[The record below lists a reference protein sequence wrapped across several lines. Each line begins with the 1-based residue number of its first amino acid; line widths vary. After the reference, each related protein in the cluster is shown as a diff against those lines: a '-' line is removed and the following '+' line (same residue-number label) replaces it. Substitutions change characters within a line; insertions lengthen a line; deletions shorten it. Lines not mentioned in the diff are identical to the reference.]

1 MLRRIVSF
9 LWQKS
14 NIKSQSQKEH
24 LDSSNHSTK
33 YIILKREHRW
43 FESSLHKSK
52 ISNLL
57 TFNLSI
63 TDKIETI
70 YWISPFIRRGRGV
83 NSRQW
88 QCSAAEK
95 WGIQATF
102 EIRKLVN
109 EIKLSPLSHAR
120 GRVLLTA
127 DTAQFVC
134 GVLLSVNVQGVRASS
149 GGEDG
154 VSAEHREQSGR
165 GLRWVLLSVPA
176 RCAAKYYC
184 RELHVRAARVW
195 AERHAGD
202 LHTPGT
208 GRGGTLHTN
217 TCNLMPGPQ

>member
-1 MLRRIVSF
+1 MLRRMSLV
-9 LWQKS
+9 LVTKVKHQKS
-14 NIKSQSQKEH
+14 KSKRTC
-24 LDSSNHSTK
+24 SNHSTK

-83 NSRQW
+83 NSRQ
-88 QCSAAEK
+88 CSAAEK

-127 DTAQFVC
+127 ATAQFVC
-134 GVLLSVNVQGVRASS
+134 VLLSVNVQGVRASS

-176 RCAAKYYC
+176 RCAAKYCC
-184 RELHVRAARVW
+184 RQLHVRAARVW